1 MLGFP
6 QRGALRSPPLTPL
19 PRATSWA
26 KSWAKPTRLQKA
38 ISELPI
44 FQMEIGNQAFAG
56 VAADGSKP
64 HVIYSSRIAT
74 ARVNPAEAALI
85 LNGKAETMKP
95 VLGNWSRLVI
105 FSIWQYP

>member
-1 MLGFP
+1 MRRLVSLSAARSGHPLSRHFP
-6 QRGALRSPPLTPL
+6 
-19 PRATSWA
+19 
-26 KSWAKPTRLQKA
+26 
-38 ISELPI
+38 ID
-44 FQMEIGNQAFAG
+44 QMEIGNQAFAG
-56 VAADGSKP
+56 VATDGSKP

-85 LNGKAETMKP
+85 LNGKAETVKP